1 MFGDAV
7 SVVALDLDGS
17 ILHGASRAAEAP
29 KLAPPRVERGAAL
42 GQSMDHRHDLAA
54 ASRAVS
60 RDSDDAILGKT
71 VGAS

>member
-29 KLAPPRVERGAAL
+29 KLAPARVERGAF